1 MRVKEIIFEKLK
13 VLCVEEPSGITAS
26 DLAAICQMRRNLV
39 SQYLN
44 ELVRDGRVVKEN
56 TRPVYFRL
64 PEVGECRRVDET
76 QRDVFFK
83 FIGANGSLKQEID
96 QCRSAVQY
104 PNKGLPILL
113 NGGSG
118 VGKSFLAELI
128 YEYAVE
134 EGVIANDAPFVTL
147 NCADYAN
154 NPELLSAMLF
164 GYTKGAFTGADQNS
178 AGLIEQADQGYL
190 FLDEVHRLSSES
202 QEKLFLLM
210 DKDEYRR
217 MGETKG
223 SRKAQVRLIFATTE
237 DPNEVLIHTLRRRI
251 PMIIHI
257 PSLQHRPMK
266 EKLELLQFFFHK
278 ESRIFHKKIFISA
291 QAVNLLLSFQAEG
304 NIGSLENII
313 RYSCAYAHRA
323 TGNADYLYVDI
334 QAFPVESKLQQVEMK
349 EYVREDILIDGEL
362 DYERQESYHSTQDG
376 LENLLHIFQENYKE
390 KRREFTD
397 TSLLQKAVYQVFETL
412 QGKESNA
419 IHTHL
424 VAVVVDKFEKEN
436 GVHLTLN
443 SANIISG
450 VLEAYQDRKDECDKA
465 SFQQAL
471 KQLEG
476 YYFKMFSLTEK
487 LIIMLETTLGI
498 QMKTSVQFYIALFI
512 MLSTQSSRAKRY
524 NALIMAHGNSTASSI
539 ASTANEMLGEFIFEA
554 FDMPV
559 HTSFELFATLLKKY
573 LDRINKNYP
582 TIILVDM
589 GSLLEIDRHMEV
601 DEYQEIGIL
610 DQLSTSLALE
620 VGNRL
625 RQGEHLSLF
634 LPDLCTQMKMHYR
647 YIQPQK
653 RKKAILCVCI
663 SGVGTAEKIREI
675 IRDFVQDDTDL
686 LTYDYMRVL
695 QEGKNCP
702 VFKEYDVQCLVGTS
716 DLKIEGVHC
725 ININHLMDNEDER
738 DIRLFMEKVV
748 CEDEDTNID
757 AVQQKI
763 IKAFSL
769 ENLINRL
776 VFLNPQTIIDDVEKM
791 IFDTELTLHMKFD
804 TDTRM
809 MLFLHVAVLIERAL
823 LKNCEEDIYQNA
835 QWLQE
840 HEEDLHIIAV
850 SFQSIEQ
857 KFNIQIPQAEIV
869 TILSMILMKQ

>member
-13 VLCVEEPSGITAS
+13 ELCAEEPLGITAS
-26 DLAAICQMRRNLV
+26 DLAVICQMRRNLV

-64 PEVGECRRVDET
+64 PEAGECHGGKET
-76 QRDVFFK
+76 QRDVFAK

-104 PNKGLPILL
+104 PNKGLPVLL

-164 GYTKGAFTGADQNS
+164 GYVKGAFTGADKNN

-190 FLDEVHRLSSES
+190 FLDEVHRLNSES

-237 DPNEVLIHTLRRRI
+237 DPDQVLIHTLRRRI
-251 PMIIHI
+251 PMVIHI
-257 PSLQHRPMK
+257 PSLQHRPVK

-278 ESRIFHKKIFISA
+278 ESRIFHKKILISA
-291 QAVNLLLSFQAEG
+291 QAVNLLLSLKAEG
-304 NIGSLENII
+304 NIGSLENTI
-313 RYSCAYAHRA
+313 RYSCAYAHHA
-323 TGNADYLYVDI
+323 SENADHLYVDI

-349 EYVREDILIDGEL
+349 DYVREDIQIDGEL
-362 DYERQESYHSTQDG
+362 DYERQESAYANQDA
-376 LENLLHIFQENYKE
+376 LENLLLVFQGNYKE
-390 KRREFTD
+390 KKREFAD
-397 TSLLQKAVYQVFETL
+397 ASLLQKALYQVFETL

-419 IHTHL
+419 IHAHL
-424 VAVVVDKFEKEN
+424 VDVVVENFEKEN

-443 SANIISG
+443 SANIICG
-450 VLEAYQDRKDECDKA
+450 VLEAYQDRREEDKA
-465 SFQQAL
+465 GFQQAM

-476 YYFKMFSLTEK
+476 YYFKMFSLAEK
-487 LIIMLETTLGI
+487 LILMLETALGI
-498 QMKTSVQFYIALFI
+498 RMKVGVQFYITLFI
-512 MLSTQSSRAKRY
+512 MLSTQSSRANRY

-634 LPDLCTQMKMHYR
+634 LPDLCAQMQMHYR
-647 YIQPQK
+647 YIQPRK

-702 VFKEYDVQCLVGTS
+702 VFKEYDVQCLIGTS
-716 DLKIEGVHC
+716 DLKVEGVHC

-738 DIRLFMEKVV
+738 DIRIFMEKVV

-791 IFDTELTLHMKFD
+791 IFDTELTLHLKFD

-823 LKNCEEDIYQNA
+823 LKNCEEDIYQTA
-835 QWLQE
+835 QWQQE
-840 HEEDLHIIAV
+840 HEKELQDIAD

-857 KFNIQIPQAEIV
+857 KFNIQIPRAEIV